1 MKKRLFIV
9 GAGGLGRGLES
20 CLENVLENQRDW
32 NLVGFIDESA
42 TALDGVYSDYKIL
55 GDIDSFQFENDD
67 LAIIAIGDPNTR
79 ENIYKRLKG
88 RVNFFTFIEPGAIV
102 GKFNR
107 IGEGC
112 IILAASFI
120 SNNVKIGKFT
130 IVLEK
135 STVGHD
141 SELGDFCSLM
151 PNVDVGGGCY
161 FGNNVFAGTKATI
174 IPRRSIADRV
184 TIGAGSVVVRNIKN
198 SCTVF
203 GNPAKKI

>member
-20 CLENVLENQRDW
+20 CLDKVPENQRDW
-32 NLVGFIDESA
+32 NLVGFLDESA
-42 TALDGVYSDYKIL
+42 KALEGFPSDYGIL
-55 GDIDSFQFENDD
+55 GDIDSFQFKNDD
-67 LAIIAIGDPNTR
+67 LAIIAIGDSNAR
-79 ENIYKRLKG
+79 ENIYNRLKG
-88 RVNFFTFIEPGAIV
+88 RVNFFTFIDPGAII

-112 IILAASFI
+112 IILTGCTINS
-120 SNNVKIGKFT
+120 NVKIGKFST
-130 IVLEK
+130 IIEK
-135 STVGHD
+135 TTVGHD

-151 PNVDVGGGCY
+151 ANVDIGGGCY
-161 FGNNVFAGTKATI
+161 LGNSVFAGTKATI
-174 IPRRSIADRV
+174 IPRRLIADRV
-184 TIGAGSVVVRNIKN
+184 TVGAGSVVVRNIRN

>member
-20 CLENVLENQRDW
+20 CLEKVPENLKDW
-32 NLVGFIDESA
+32 ELVGFLDESA
-42 TALDGVYSDYKIL
+42 TALEGVPSDYQIL
-55 GDIDSFQFENDD
+55 GDIDSFQFKKDD

-88 RVNFFTFIEPGAIV
+88 RVNFFTFIDPAVIV
-102 GKFNR
+102 GKYIR

-112 IILAASFI
+112 IILTGCI
-120 SNNVKIGKFT
+120 INNNAKIGKFT
-130 IVLEK
+130 TILEK
-135 STVGHD
+135 SIVGHD

-151 PNVDVGGGCY
+151 PNVDIGGGCY

-174 IPRRSIADRV
+174 IPRRSVADLV
-184 TIGAGSVVVRNIKN
+184 TIGAGSVVIRNVKN